1 MAIQY
6 ERTMSINYGNKM
18 NEEDFKRLSGAL
30 AEKGVYLNNSH
41 NAVDVDDFGF
51 IKVVKDN
58 TVYPIVLEDETIMT
72 VDWASDAKLIVE
84 GFKNIHPDITYTK
97 VTTTTEMN
105 EWARPTGN
113 HLSFTIPLDGTV
125 ENFDDWGLKHINYDN
140 GEEIIDMTVRL
151 ENSYAGLELKFH
163 IVWECDKVQRKE
175 VIEQVMVDI
184 PLNDM
189 GKIQKVIESRIKLK
203 KFGYNVEEVEI
214 NCHFD
219 AKTESRSECTP
230 DIIKQVREARKG
242 E

>member
-6 ERTMSINYGNKM
+6 ERTMSINYGTKM

-30 AEKGVYLNNSH
+30 AQKGVYVTNSH
-41 NAVDVDDFGF
+41 NAVDTDDFGF
-51 IKVVKDN
+51 IAVEKEN
-58 TVYPIVLEDETIMT
+58 TVYPIIVDNETIMT
-72 VDWASDAKLIVE
+72 VDWRGDAKLIVE
-84 GFKNIHPDITYTK
+84 GFKSIHPDIAFGK
-97 VTTTTEMN
+97 VTTTTEMS
-105 EWARPTGN
+105 EWATPTGN
-113 HLSFTIPLDGTV
+113 HLSFTIPLNGTV
-125 ENFDDWGLKHINYDN
+125 ENFDNWGLKHINYDD
-140 GEEIIDMTVRL
+140 GEEIIQMTVRL
-151 ENSYAGLELKFH
+151 ENTWAGLELKFH

-184 PLNDM
+184 PLKDM
-189 GKIQKVIESRIKLK
+189 GKIQKIVESRLKLK
-203 KFGYNVEEVEI
+203 KFGYDVEQVEI